1 MNLGYVYS
9 FQKTILSFHTLLTEK
24 DKSIGK
30 MQDILQTEREQNM
43 LNLSKLNA
51 EIEGL
56 KSTIVNLNFNI
67 KTKDIEI
74 LELKTRLETLS
85 VRRNSNEKLELATH
99 LAVGGE
105 ENVDNSLNEMTDEK
119 IEELFEENVTPLMAD
134 KERDRSEQDNSEQE
148 KHEVEHNRD
157 GPENLLKQLKELKEK
172 AGYWESSFKLKEEEI
187 QILKEK

>member
-1 MNLGYVYS
+1 
-9 FQKTILSFHTLLTEK
+9 
-24 DKSIGK
+24 
-30 MQDILQTEREQNM
+30 MQDILQTEREQNL
-43 LNLSKLNA
+43 LNLTKLNS

-99 LAVGGE
+99 LATGGE

-119 IEELFEENVTPLMAD
+119 IEELFEENLTPLTAEV
-134 KERDRSEQDNSEQE
+134 KERENSERDRSEQE
-148 KHEVEHNRD
+148 KHEVENNREV
-157 GPENLLKQLKELKEK
+157 PENLLKQLKELKEK
-172 AGYWESSFKLKEEEI
+172 SSYWESSFKLKEEEI